1 MLRIKR
7 PLVVIALL
15 LMLMFIVYD
24 NIKPPE
30 DTAFEGKVITLTGKV
45 TEIKKYEVPFG
56 ESSFRLRIENGPK
69 ELPAFFVK
77 IKEGRLLKACKIEKQ
92 EEKYFEKLENELYG
106 REIKCRGIFEKFDAP
121 VNPGQFDAKTY
132 YKNEGFSGTL
142 RAEEI
147 ILQKGEQG
155 FSLGIYLHKLNLAI
169 SEKYQRIL
177 GTKDAGSLSAMVLG
191 DKSNID
197 EEIKELYQEN
207 SISHLLAISGLHISL
222 VAGAVYLFL
231 KKLKI
236 SFRFPLISAG
246 IILLLYGLFT
256 GFSVST
262 TRAVIMMCLFFFSF
276 VIGRSYDLP
285 SSLALAA
292 IMIMSV
298 NHRVI
303 YQSGFQLS
311 FLAVIGIFYI
321 IPELMYIFKIRDLN
335 QKGINKIFYIIL
347 GSIICSV
354 SINIATLPVILVN
367 FYELSLTGIVLNI
380 IVIPL
385 MSILVVTG
393 LTGGFVAL
401 VSEFTGRFILGVS
414 YYILNI
420 YTFLCRIGDNFVSL
434 RLILGKPEKWQI
446 VIYYVCIFLIF
457 SYLSIKRRE
466 EKLQV
471 LKNTA
476 LKLKTSKRIIFTLL
490 TVSLAFLILIY
501 KKEEFSI
508 NMLDI
513 GQGDCFVIS
522 DGHNNIYISDCGSTT
537 VDKVG
542 KQRLL
547 PFLKS
552 RGWSRVNTIFV
563 SHMDKDHVNGVNDL
577 LKCPEIAIDKIII
590 STSYKSDR
598 LNCNELR
605 ELKKLTKSRRINLMY
620 IKKGDKVGDGNLRF
634 KCLYPTGN
642 ENIEDQNEASIV
654 MRMEYKSLSVLFT
667 GDIAGT
673 TEEEV
678 IKLAGK
684 EALDCDILKVC
695 HHGSKNS
702 SSPGF
707 LNEVDPKLYLISC
720 GLMNRYG
727 HPHKAALERMLKEGG
742 RILRTDHMGAVEI
755 TLKDEKLLIRYN
767 SKDLSDKKFI
777 PAKECDC
784 EDCKKVKVNTHLN
797 KGKSG

>member
-106 REIKCRGIFEKFDAP
+106 REIKCRGIFEKFAAP
-121 VNPGQFDAKTY
+121 VNPGQFNAKTY
-132 YKNEGFSGTL
+132 YKNEGFPGTL

-222 VAGAVYLFL
+222 VAGAVYLFF

-321 IPELMYIFKIRDLN
+321 MPELMYIFKIRDLN
-335 QKGINKIFYIIL
+335 QKGIKKIFYVIL
-347 GSIICSV
+347 SSIICSV

-590 STSYKSDR
+590 SISYKSDR

-620 IKKGDKVGDGNLRF
+620 IKKGDKVGNGNLRF

-702 SSPGF
+702 SSPEF

>member
-1 MLRIKR
+1 M
-7 PLVVIALL
+7 
-15 LMLMFIVYD
+15 
-24 NIKPPE
+24 
-30 DTAFEGKVITLTGKV
+30 
-45 TEIKKYEVPFG
+45 
-56 ESSFRLRIENGPK
+56 
-69 ELPAFFVK
+69 
-77 IKEGRLLKACKIEKQ
+77 
-92 EEKYFEKLENELYG
+92 
-106 REIKCRGIFEKFDAP
+106 
-121 VNPGQFDAKTY
+121 
-132 YKNEGFSGTL
+132 
-142 RAEEI
+142 
-147 ILQKGEQG
+147 
-155 FSLGIYLHKLNLAI
+155 
-169 SEKYQRIL
+169 
-177 GTKDAGSLSAMVLG
+177 
-191 DKSNID
+191 
-197 EEIKELYQEN
+197 
-207 SISHLLAISGLHISL
+207 
-222 VAGAVYLFL
+222 
-231 KKLKI
+231 
-236 SFRFPLISAG
+236 
-246 IILLLYGLFT
+246 
-256 GFSVST
+256 
-262 TRAVIMMCLFFFSF
+262 
-276 VIGRSYDLP
+276 
-285 SSLALAA
+285 
-292 IMIMSV
+292 
-298 NHRVI
+298 
-303 YQSGFQLS
+303 
-311 FLAVIGIFYI
+311 
-321 IPELMYIFKIRDLN
+321 PELMYIFKIRDLN

-471 LKNTA
+471 LKNTV

-702 SSPGF
+702 SSPEF

>member
-1 MLRIKR
+1 
-7 PLVVIALL
+7 
-15 LMLMFIVYD
+15 MLMFIVYD

-236 SFRFPLISAG
+236 SFKFPFISAG

-321 IPELMYIFKIRDLN
+321 MPELMYIFKIRDLN
-335 QKGINKIFYIIL
+335 QKGIKKIFYIIL

-471 LKNTA
+471 LKNTV